1 MLALKITD
9 VKEFM
14 NQLLTKETFDS
25 FCMIESSVT
34 TFNTFFIDGK
44 LNPDFFDTDERD
56 VFQRHALTHSFWK
69 DIRPFCYSVI
79 RGKRVPLSFKI
90 ILALSPRQ
98 QHSLLQNISPATVC
112 GQINGMYLNIQY
124 KNHTLLLTTGI
135 SLNTFPPDK
144 LLEQAWDSTVRSF
157 LKNHQLPFEEI

>member
-34 TFNTFFIDGK
+34 TFNTFSIDGK

-56 VFQRHALTHSFWK
+56 VFRRYALTHSFWK

-98 QHSLLQNISPATVC
+98 QHSFFQKHSLSAACEQV
-112 GQINGMYLNIQY
+112 NGMYLNIQY
-124 KNHTLLLTTGI
+124 KNQTLLLTTGI

-144 LLEQAWDSTVRSF
+144 LLEHAWDSTVRSF
-157 LKNHQLPFEEI
+157 LENHQLPFEEI